1 VRTVTD
7 AKIHMTSLRIAPWQV
22 VFAIA
27 LVSFATVGLEL
38 PHGPWLATAPLSL
51 ASGATALALM
61 ATAAILSARWPWVE
75 HAFGGLDRMYDAH
88 KWLGISA
95 LAFASVHLLFKA
107 GMQGWDTAP
116 IMALPPDW
124 TRLVRQ
130 ASFVG
135 LMLIVLLSLNR
146 KIPYSSWRWWHR
158 LSGPILLVVVLHA
171 LSIKSPIAL
180 SSPAGI
186 WIGALAG
193 LGVIAAAYKLL
204 LYPFISNRAEYE
216 VVAVSPGSGAAQ
228 IDFKPTSRP
237 VDFVPGQFGFLR
249 MKVDGLREPH
259 PFTIATGAASDGH
272 ISFVIRALG
281 DYTAKLIAEA
291 TPGMR
296 ADVYA
301 PYGRFV
307 RRPEASHE
315 IWIAGG
321 VGISPFIAWMK
332 QNGANAA
339 GKVTLFYL
347 FTPGRVFPSVETLAE
362 MARESGVEFVPV
374 STGVSSQAFADR
386 FAEIARESDTATL
399 DVALCGPKGVA
410 PHVRR
415 LMQQHAIPEGNLR
428 YEMFEFR

>member
-1 VRTVTD
+1 M
-7 AKIHMTSLRIAPWQV
+7 KPWQ
-22 VFAIA
+22 AILA
-27 LVSFATVGLEL
+27 IVLVSFATVALEF

-51 ASGATALALM
+51 ACGVAALALM
-61 ATAAILSARWPWVE
+61 ASAAILSARWPLPE
-75 HAFGGLDRMYDAH
+75 RAFGGLDRMYEVH
-88 KWLGISA
+88 KWLGVSA
-95 LAFASVHLLFKA
+95 LSLASVHLLFKA
-107 GMQGWDTAP
+107 GMPGWDSAA
-116 IMALPPDW
+116 ILSLPADW

-135 LMLIVLLSLNR
+135 LMLIVVLSLNR

-158 LSGPILLVVVLHA
+158 LSGPILLVVALHA

-186 WIGALAG
+186 WVGLLVG
-193 LGVIAAAYKLL
+193 LGLVATAYKLL
-204 LYPFISNRAEYE
+204 LYPLVSNHAEYE
-216 VVAVSPGSGAAQ
+216 VVAVSPGGAAAQ

-237 VDFVPGQFGFLR
+237 VAFIPGQFGFLR

-259 PFTIATGAASDGH
+259 PFTIASGAARDGR

-281 DYTAKLIAEA
+281 DYTAKLVSEA
-291 TPGMR
+291 APGMC

-307 RRPEASHE
+307 RRPEGGRE

-332 QNGANAA
+332 HDDVG
-339 GKVTLFYL
+339 GFERVTLFYL
-347 FTPGRVFPSVETLAE
+347 FTPGRAFPSVEALAAIAQE
-362 MARESGVEFVPV
+362 CGVEFVPV
-374 STGVSSQAFADR
+374 STGVGAPAFVDR
-386 FAEIARESDTATL
+386 FSEIVKQSDVAAL
-399 DVALCGPKGVA
+399 DIALCGPKGMA

-415 LMQQHAIPEGNLR
+415 LMQQHGVPEANLR
-428 YEMFEFR
+428 YEVFEFR